1 MVLND
6 EKTNASRYLSNYA
19 QLIRLNLEHSERTFI
34 TLRENIEYLQLYIE
48 LELIRTNNFVY
59 SIKVDEN
66 LNRDEILL
74 PPMLIQ
80 PFIENAIWYGPLN
93 GITPMKLNI
102 RFLIKKDQLLCVI
115 EDNGIGFEASQKNK
129 NENVPKHTPMG
140 IGNVRQ
146 RIRILNEKYKLNC
159 TFAIEDKRLINP
171 SGESGTKV
179 TIGLPLNFDDI

>member
-1 MVLND
+1 
-6 EKTNASRYLSNYA
+6 
-19 QLIRLNLEHSERTFI
+19 
-34 TLRENIEYLQLYIE
+34 
-48 LELIRTNNFVY
+48 
-59 SIKVDEN
+59 VDKN

-80 PFIENAIWYGPLN
+80 PFIENAIWYGPSN
-93 GITPMKLNI
+93 GNTPMNLDI
-102 RFLIKKDQLLCVI
+102 LFLIKKDQLLCVI

-129 NENVPKHTPMG
+129 NENMPQHTPMG

-159 TFAIEDKRLINP
+159 TFAIEDKQRVNP

-179 TIGLPLNFDDI
+179 TIGLPLNFNDI